1 MCVSTASCVCFYGR
15 ELQLKLAG
23 VRVDDQVGCA
33 PAHQQTV
40 QMPRKLRQEKTHL
53 SLRFCSPAPPEP
65 PKKASPLRSMP
76 ATRVTRPC
84 VFKQRHCTKHCIH
97 AHVTSRVS
105 IHVCDFVHCVCVCAI
120 YVRMYGHRV
129 YIETTVP
136 ANTEAALRTMSLL
149 LTCSSSTTAL
159 AALTTTHPVKHL
171 FTMCTPCTV
180 VMYTHTHTQMHGA
193 VSCEGYGP
201 LCTPLSSSAREAS
214 HQSLGSLYVH

>member
-1 MCVSTASCVCFYGR
+1 MCFYGG
-15 ELQLKLAG
+15 LKLAG

-84 VFKQRHCTKHCIH
+84 VLKQRHCTKYGIH

-105 IHVCDFVHCVCVCAI
+105 ILVCVFVHCVCVCAI
-120 YVRMYGHRV
+120 YVRLVRGANERYHVFIGNER
-129 YIETTVP
+129 EQLQKEPAQVP
-136 ANTEAALRTMSLL
+136 
-149 LTCSSSTTAL
+149 
-159 AALTTTHPVKHL
+159 
-171 FTMCTPCTV
+171 
-180 VMYTHTHTQMHGA
+180 
-193 VSCEGYGP
+193 SCRNR
-201 LCTPLSSSAREAS
+201 AR
-214 HQSLGSLYVH
+214 

>member
-1 MCVSTASCVCFYGR
+1 MHPLSDVSDLARLVHNATHLDASSGRCYRFYCASSQNAVLISLRMRIHTCFFFSYSFLFDLVVCVCVSTASCVCFYGR

-84 VFKQRHCTKHCIH
+84 VLKQRHCTKYGIH

-105 IHVCDFVHCVCVCAI
+105 IHICVFV
-120 YVRMYGHRV
+120 
-129 YIETTVP
+129 
-136 ANTEAALRTMSLL
+136 
-149 LTCSSSTTAL
+149 
-159 AALTTTHPVKHL
+159 
-171 FTMCTPCTV
+171 
-180 VMYTHTHTQMHGA
+180 
-193 VSCEGYGP
+193 
-201 LCTPLSSSAREAS
+201 
-214 HQSLGSLYVH
+214 

>member
-1 MCVSTASCVCFYGR
+1 M
-15 ELQLKLAG
+15 
-23 VRVDDQVGCA
+23 DDQVGCA

-40 QMPRKLRQEKTHL
+40 QMPRKLRQEKSHL
-53 SLRFCSPAPPEP
+53 SLRFCLPAPPEP

-84 VFKQRHCTKHCIH
+84 VLKQRHCTKYGIH

-105 IHVCDFVHCVCVCAI
+105 ILVCVFVHCVCVCAI

-159 AALTTTHPVKHL
+159 SALTTTHNPSN
-171 FTMCTPCTV
+171 TSSPCTFV
-180 VMYTHTHTQMHGA
+180 THMHTHTHTHARCMVPSVVRAMVPFLHL
-193 VSCEGYGP
+193 CRP
-201 LCTPLSSSAREAS
+201 L
-214 HQSLGSLYVH
+214 LGRLRSLYVH

>member
-1 MCVSTASCVCFYGR
+1 M
-15 ELQLKLAG
+15 
-23 VRVDDQVGCA
+23 DDQVGCA

-40 QMPRKLRQEKTHL
+40 QMPRKLRQEKSHL

-76 ATRVTRPC
+76 ATRVTRPG

-105 IHVCDFVHCVCVCAI
+105 IHVCVFVHCVCVCAI

-159 AALTTTHPVKHL
+159 AALTTTHPVKHI
-171 FTMCTPCTV
+171 FTIYICNAHAHAHAHACK
-180 VMYTHTHTQMHGA
+180 MHGA

-201 LCTPLSSSAREAS
+201 LCTPLSSSPREAKVTVCTLRS
-214 HQSLGSLYVH
+214 CVRSCTVTYIQIEIVLTEM